1 MNNYFKASG
10 ANQPAI
16 VLAVVVAAVAA
27 LSAWLA
33 YDTGSR
39 GLYWVAGGLAI
50 LAFLVPQTIM
60 VADQWERAVV
70 LRLRKLTAILGPGM
84 FSLLPFHRNVAPRP
98 RQTHSTAPNQ
108 PIKS

>member
-16 VLAVVVAAVAA
+16 VLAVGVAAVAA
-27 LSAWLA
+27 LSGWLA

-39 GLYWVAGGLAI
+39 GLYWVAWGLAI

-60 VADQWERAVV
+60 VADQWERAGV
-70 LRLRKLTAILGPGM
+70 LRLGKLTAIRGPGM
-84 FSLLPFHRNVAPRP
+84 FAIVPFIDNVASWLDQR
-98 RQTHSTAPNQ
+98 
-108 PIKS
+108 I